1 MIKLKTLLF
10 VFIFS
15 FITLGVMSSV
25 VNAAEIQQV
34 NVSCADSNSC
44 SSNTDFYATLKLVIN
59 TIISFIG
66 IAAVIVI
73 IISGFTFATSGGDAK
88 AIETAKNRIV
98 YSVIGIIVV
107 LIAAGIVNFVL
118 GSVK

>member
-1 MIKLKTLLF
+1 MIKLKTFLF

-15 FITLGVMSSV
+15 IITLGVMSSV
-25 VNAAEIQQV
+25 VNAADIQTV

-44 SSNTDFYATLKLVIN
+44 SSNTDLYKTLKLVIN
-59 TIISFIG
+59 TLSGVIG

-98 YSVIGIIVV
+98 YSIIGIIVV
-107 LIAAGIVNFVL
+107 LIAASIVNFVL
-118 GSVK
+118 KSV